1 MNATAARRGGVS
13 TRLLLTAAA
22 IGVAGG
28 VVMIPAVFLQVLVAA
43 TIPILYTAFVG
54 TFVLGPVIAQA
65 LLRRPGAA
73 VVAGVVAGLATAPFT
88 PRSILAILPMALL
101 GGLYELAFGV
111 TGYRTW
117 PRWRWFAASALMSIV
132 NLAGVWIVF
141 DLGSLPLWVG
151 LTAAAVIP
159 VSFLAFTGAGIA
171 LASRLRAAGVGRIA
185 PPRAADRP
193 EKNTRDTR

>member
-1 MNATAARRGGVS
+1 MSAERPTRRGIS
-13 TRLLLTAAA
+13 TRLLLAAAA

-28 VVMIPAVFLQVLVAA
+28 VVMIPVVFLQVLVAA

-65 LLRRPGAA
+65 LLRHPGAA
-73 VVAGVVAGLATAPFT
+73 IIAGVVAGLATAPFT
-88 PRSILAILPMALL
+88 PRSILAIVPMALL

-117 PRWRWFAASALMSIV
+117 PRWRWFAASGLMSLV

-141 DLGSLPLWVG
+141 DLGSFPLWIG
-151 LTAAAVIP
+151 LTAAAIIP
-159 VSFLAFTGAGIA
+159 VSFLAFTLAGIA
-171 LASRLRAAGVGRIA
+171 LASRLRAAGVGRSA
-185 PPRAADRP
+185 PALSATPS
-193 EKNTRDTR
+193 RDAR